1 MTLDYNV
8 LFSNYTKITQ
18 LTVELFTLKVSKRL
32 KGKRNKSLQSCF
44 CMSSLLLLRLRW
56 VHVVMVSNPY
66 QKRHAPDSE
75 NCGLTHPSS
84 RSLASAV
91 SQRTPPTTPDESTRL
106 LSTCVTLSHL
116 AFGPAASCHE
126 SSNRLTSRKLKI
138 PPNTFQPNVAHGCQ
152 IIWRHFPQTVQG
164 YESTPNHISVCAPN
178 S

>member
-1 MTLDYNV
+1 MTLDCNV

-32 KGKRNKSLQSCF
+32 KEKRDKSLQSCL
-44 CMSSLLLLRLRW
+44 CMSNLLQLRLRW
-56 VHVVMVSNPY
+56 VHVAMVSNPD
-66 QKRHAPDSE
+66 QKRRAPDSE

-106 LSTCVTLSHL
+106 LSTCVSLSHL
-116 AFGPAASCHE
+116 PLDPAASCHE
-126 SSNRLTSRKLKI
+126 TSNRRTSRELKI
-138 PPNTFQPNVAHGCQ
+138 PPSTFQPNVAHGCQ
-152 IIWRHFPQTVQG
+152 IVWRRFPQTVQG
-164 YESTPNHISVCAPN
+164 YDSTPKRISVCAPN